1 MIIERIRQLLLDVRM
16 HARLCVC
23 VCLVSEIDRWIGEWL
38 DGRTDRQ
45 IGR

>member
-1 MIIERIRQLLLDVRM
+1 MIIETLRQLLLDVRM

-23 VCLVSEIDRWIGEWL
+23 LVSEIDRWIGEWP
-38 DGRTDRQ
+38 DGRTARQ